1 MNKKKASLWL
11 ANVENSQ
18 RLQDYLYMYYNE
30 EDEDDPTIYG
40 EFLQD
45 FGIDEDNGGDPDFD
59 IFDLQESNYLNKK
72 SDKFSELLLG
82 FSWSDRIIPAFEN
95 KYGYS
100 VNKHYNAVIILY
112 FYNYDE
118 ENISDLKSGVD
129 CQFIGSVEFDSD

>member
-1 MNKKKASLWL
+1 MNKKRKASLWL

-59 IFDLQESNYLNKK
+59 IFDLQESNY
-72 SDKFSELLLG
+72 E
-82 FSWSDRIIPAFEN
+82 I
-95 KYGYS
+95 
-100 VNKHYNAVIILY
+100 VNNT
-112 FYNYDE
+112 
-118 ENISDLKSGVD
+118 
-129 CQFIGSVEFDSD
+129 